1 MDCDTGSGGGRGRGI
16 QTLWRRRG
24 GSTTTEASWGGRI
37 EAGTN
42 AIIRKREKR
51 KNGKKSFLFFFSRF
65 DKWLYA
71 AKEEEDNAKSIP
83 FRESRAKEFQEKL
96 VLVSRQ
102 HFEVSPS
109 PSRVKAESFFSCW
122 RSKSFEA
129 REGRRVTLQEKF
141 GECLSFALGAPFTTL
156 LNRRNYCRVS

>member
-1 MDCDTGSGGGRGRGI
+1 MDCDTGSGGGRGHGI
-16 QTLWRRRG
+16 QTLCWLEGVRQLKLLG
-24 GSTTTEASWGGRI
+24 GGGI

-109 PSRVKAESFFSCW
+109 PSRVKAEVFSCW

-141 GECLSFALGAPFTTL
+141 GECLSFALGPPSPP
-156 LNRRNYCRVS
+156 C